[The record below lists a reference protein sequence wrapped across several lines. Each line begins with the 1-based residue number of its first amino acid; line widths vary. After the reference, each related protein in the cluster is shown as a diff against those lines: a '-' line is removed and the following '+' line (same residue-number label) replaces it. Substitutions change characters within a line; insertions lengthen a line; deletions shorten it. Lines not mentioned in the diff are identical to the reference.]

1 MGKWADGK
9 TLSNKSWGLL
19 KENKY
24 FLWFP
29 IMGLLL
35 SILPLVILGGGA
47 LALAALEMNVW
58 AIVVG
63 FIGLILINFAFTI
76 SGAAMVAAVDEEL
89 SGRDSTLGYGFGKA
103 FRRLGPLLVWSVIR
117 AVVSALL
124 GLLRGNGGGAA
135 AVAGNVLAAI
145 GAAAW
150 SIVTFF
156 VTPYIMLKGLSAV
169 PAVKASVH
177 MVREKWGTQV
187 TGGVRIGLR
196 LLVITLPAI
205 ALIVGGIYLLTGSGA
220 SVSLGLVLLAVGFVL
235 IMISALLSSALQS
248 IFSVALFHFTT
259 GEGGYGPFTPE
270 DLNGVLTKK

>member
-29 IMGLLL
+29 IIGLLL
-35 SILPLVILGGGA
+35 ALIPLALFGGGA
-47 LALAALEMNVW
+47 LVLAVEDTNVW

-63 FIGLILINFAFTI
+63 FVGLIFVNFAFTV

-89 SGRDSTLGYGFGKA
+89 SGRDSTIGYGFGKA
-103 FRRLGPLLVWSVIR
+103 FGRLGPLLVWSVIR
-117 AVVSALL
+117 AVVSTLL
-124 GLLRGNGGGAA
+124 GLLRGNNNGGT
-135 AVAGNVLAAI
+135 AVAGNLLAAI

-150 SIVTFF
+150 SIITFF
-156 VTPYIMLKGLSAV
+156 VTPYIMLKGLGAV
-169 PAVKASVH
+169 PALTASVR
-177 MVREKWGTQV
+177 MVKEKWGTQV

-196 LLVITLPAI
+196 LLVLVLPAI
-205 ALIVGGIYLLTGSGA
+205 ALIIGGIFLLSGSGA
-220 SVSLGLVLLAVGFVL
+220 SVSLGLVLLVVGVVVL
-235 IMISALLSSALQS
+235 MISALLSAALQS

-259 GEGGYGPFTPE
+259 GEGDYGPFTPE
-270 DLNGVLTKK
+270 ELNGVLTKK

>member
-29 IMGLLL
+29 IIGLLL
-35 SILPLVILGGGA
+35 ALIPLALFGGGA
-47 LALAALEMNVW
+47 LVLAVEEINVW

-63 FIGLILINFAFTI
+63 FVGLIFVNFAFTV

-89 SGRDSTLGYGFGKA
+89 SGRDSTIGYGFGKA
-103 FRRLGPLLVWSVIR
+103 FGRLGPLLVWSVIR
-117 AVVSALL
+117 AVVSTLL
-124 GLLRGNGGGAA
+124 GLLRGNNNGGTAI
-135 AVAGNVLAAI
+135 AGNLLAAI

-150 SIVTFF
+150 SIITFF
-156 VTPYIMLKGLSAV
+156 VTPYIMLKGLGAV
-169 PAVKASVH
+169 PALTASVR
-177 MVREKWGTQV
+177 MVKEKWGTQV

-196 LLVITLPAI
+196 LLVLVLPAI
-205 ALIVGGIYLLTGSGA
+205 ALIIGGIFLLSGSGA
-220 SVSLGLVLLAVGFVL
+220 SVSLGLVLLVVGVVVL
-235 IMISALLSSALQS
+235 MISALLSAALQS

-259 GEGGYGPFTPE
+259 GEGDYGPFTPE
-270 DLNGVLTKK
+270 ELNGVLTKK

>member
-29 IMGLLL
+29 IIGFLLAL
-35 SILPLVILGGGA
+35 IPLALFGGGA
-47 LALAALEMNVW
+47 IVLAVEDINVW

-63 FIGLILINFAFTI
+63 FIALILINFAFTI
-76 SGAAMVAAVDEEL
+76 SGAALVAAVDEEL
-89 SGRDSTLGYGFGKA
+89 SGRDSTLGYGFRKA
-103 FRRLGPLLVWSVIR
+103 FGRLGPLLVWSVIR

-124 GLLRGNGGGAA
+124 GLLRGNNNGGAA
-135 AVAGNVLAAI
+135 IAGNLLAAI

-156 VTPYIMLKGLSAV
+156 VTPYIMLKGLGAV
-169 PAVKASVH
+169 PALKASVH
-177 MVREKWGTQV
+177 MVKEKWGTQV

-196 LLVITLPAI
+196 LLILILPAI
-205 ALIVGGIYLLTGSGA
+205 ALIIGGIFLLNGSGA

-235 IMISALLSSALQS
+235 IIISALLSAAVQS

-270 DLNGVLTKK
+270 ELNGVLTKK

>member
-29 IMGLLL
+29 IIGFLLALIPLGLF
-35 SILPLVILGGGA
+35 GGGA
-47 LALAALEMNVW
+47 IVLAVEDINVW

-63 FIGLILINFAFTI
+63 FIALILINFAFTI
-76 SGAAMVAAVDEEL
+76 SGAALVAAVDEEL
-89 SGRDSTLGYGFGKA
+89 SGRDSTLGYGFSKA
-103 FRRLGPLLVWSVIR
+103 FGRLGPLLGWSVIR

-124 GLLRGNGGGAA
+124 GLLRGNNNGGAA
-135 AVAGNVLAAI
+135 IVGNLLAAI

-156 VTPYIMLKGLSAV
+156 VTPYIMLKGLGAV
-169 PAVKASVH
+169 PALKASVH
-177 MVREKWGTQV
+177 MVKEKWGTQV

-196 LLVITLPAI
+196 LLILIVPAI
-205 ALIVGGIYLLTGSGA
+205 ALIVGGFFLLNGSGA
-220 SVSLGLVLLAVGFVL
+220 SISLGLVLLAVGFVL
-235 IMISALLSSALQS
+235 IIISALLSAAVQS

-270 DLNGVLTKK
+270 ELNGVLTKK

>member
-29 IMGLLL
+29 IIGLLL
-35 SILPLVILGGGA
+35 ALIPLALFGGGA
-47 LALAALEMNVW
+47 LVLAVEEINVW

-63 FIGLILINFAFTI
+63 FVGLIFVNFAFTV

-89 SGRDSTLGYGFGKA
+89 SGRDSTIGYGFGKA
-103 FRRLGPLLVWSVIR
+103 FGRLGPLLVWSVIR
-117 AVVSALL
+117 AVVSTLL
-124 GLLRGNGGGAA
+124 GLLRGNNNGGTAI
-135 AVAGNVLAAI
+135 AGNLLAAI

-150 SIVTFF
+150 SIITFF
-156 VTPYIMLKGLSAV
+156 VTPYIMLKGLGAV
-169 PAVKASVH
+169 PALTASVH
-177 MVREKWGTQV
+177 MVKEKWGTQV

-196 LLVITLPAI
+196 LLVLVLPAI
-205 ALIVGGIYLLTGSGA
+205 ALIIGGIFLLSGSGA
-220 SVSLGLVLLAVGFVL
+220 SVSLGLVLLVVGVVVL
-235 IMISALLSSALQS
+235 MISALLSAALQS

-259 GEGGYGPFTPE
+259 GEGDYGPFTPE
-270 DLNGVLTKK
+270 ELNGVLTKK